1 MSMDPNSGPALP
13 PELMALLQGG
23 GGQDPSGG
31 QGPSGGQDPNE
42 PPESSPQDATEDASE
57 LPDDPVGLIQ
67 LMIAAAK
74 KYMDVEPDEEDKL
87 TMAKNVLANLQQY
100 LAKDQKDG
108 EQMLSGTI
116 SPRALR
122 KAGGPAGG
130 PSGAGQ

>member
-1 MSMDPNSGPALP
+1 MSMDPNAGPALP

-23 GGQDPSGG
+23 GGQDPTGG
-31 QGPSGGQDPNE
+31 QGPSSDPSGSD
-42 PPESSPQDATEDASE
+42 PADASE
-57 LPDDPVGLIQ
+57 GSDLPNDPVALIQ
-67 LMIAAAK
+67 KMIDAAK
-74 KYMDVEPDEEDKL
+74 KYIDVEPDEEDKL
-87 TMAKNVLANLQQY
+87 TMTGVLQKLQQY